1 MSNNER
7 PAYRDDDFGNCPEC
21 GRTNGDLSVGDDD
34 WYYCREHKTKWRYDS
49 FDLGELFKGEY
60 ARNRAILSE
69 CREVE
74 PVFPHREDPW
84 EALDHIKNGLT
95 GENCPWRKKYG
106 VLEALELAIA
116 AFAVEE
122 PTRELC
128 GVASF
133 LDALLGQLS
142 AVLGQL
148 SARQRPPITPP
159 KTEDEVELDLDTEI
173 PF

>member
-1 MSNNER
+1 M
-7 PAYRDDDFGNCPEC
+7 
-21 GRTNGDLSVGDDD
+21 
-34 WYYCREHKTKWRYDS
+34 
-49 FDLGELFKGEY
+49 
-60 ARNRAILSE
+60 
-69 CREVE
+69 
-74 PVFPHREDPW
+74 FPHREDPW

-106 VLEALELAIA
+106 VMEALELAIA

-122 PTRELC
+122 PTQEQY
-128 GVASF
+128 GVATF

-148 SARQRPPITPP
+148 SARPRPPITHPIREGENP
-159 KTEDEVELDLDTEI
+159 FGDDEI